1 MSCRNLMVNHQVVV
15 QRQWRRNPFE
25 SSILFSPPT
34 VLGMKLHA
42 KFSGDA
48 REQRE
53 KTRTRRYKPL
63 RKSMWKIHTPAKNS
77 CAFQNY

>member
-25 SSILFSPPT
+25 SLDLVLSSA

-42 KFSGDA
+42 TFSGDA

-53 KTRTRRYKPL
+53 KTRTRRYI

-77 CAFQNY
+77 SAFQNY